1 MTEVRE
7 STRKDGVESKEKVGR
22 KLGGKEFSADK
33 NAYVL
38 IDQKNGRIIIND
50 GTNDRILIGFQSG
63 GF

>member
-7 STRKDGVESKEKVGR
+7 STRKDGVEGVPRR

-33 NAYVL
+33 NAYIL

-50 GTNDRILIGFQSG
+50 GTNDRVVIGNLTF
-63 GF
+63 